1 MARRISDTI
10 IRTTALR
17 REYRRGSETVHALR
31 GIDLQIKRGQI
42 IALMGPS
49 GSGKSTLFNAIGAL
63 DTPTSGRVFID
74 EVDVAQ
80 LSADELAYLR
90 CKKIGY
96 IFQTYNLVAVQTC
109 LENVMTPMLFA
120 GTPQD
125 IARKHAMELLQLVGL
140 GERWRHRPKEMSGGQ
155 QQRTAIARAL
165 ANSPSILLCDEPTAN
180 LDLNIGQEI
189 NNILVKLN
197 KESGVTVI
205 CATHDHRMLNLSDR
219 IIWIRDGQVES
230 TADRQDI
237 QIQEGGIQLNTPASS
252 PSASTQ
258 QASARKLDS

>member
-1 MARRISDTI
+1 MPRRLSDTI
-10 IRTTALR
+10 VRTTGLR
-17 REYRRGSETVHALR
+17 REYKRGSETVHALQ
-31 GIDLQIKRGQI
+31 GIDLQLKRGQI
-42 IALMGPS
+42 VALMGPS

-63 DTPTSGRVFID
+63 DTPTAGKVFID

-96 IFQTYNLVAVQTC
+96 IFQTYNLVTVQTC

-120 GTPQD
+120 GTQQD
-125 IARKHAMELLQLVGL
+125 VARKRAMELLEMVGL

-165 ANSPSILLCDEPTAN
+165 ANSPSLLLCDEPTAN
-180 LDLNIGQEI
+180 LDLHTGQEI

-197 KESGVTVI
+197 QEHGVTVI
-205 CATHDHRMLNLSDR
+205 CATHDHRMLNLSHQ
-219 IIWIRDGQVES
+219 IIWIRDGKIES
-230 TADRQDI
+230 IADRQDI
-237 QIQEGGIQLNTPASS
+237 QIQEGGIELTGAAATPKTA
-252 PSASTQ
+252 ADTEA
-258 QASARKLDS
+258 QA